1 MGKFFEDVA
10 NVIETHKV
18 SIMEKESSVQKLT
31 FSKTQKE
38 SHFRNGTW
46 LEALQLDQHRDG

>member
-1 MGKFFEDVA
+1 MGKFFEDVT